1 MCMKT
6 FSKKSLFIYQQFQQK
21 EKVYKGIK
29 EGETTIYR
37 VCFHRWII
45 LATLVH
51 YLHEKKNTHQ
61 KRRTAKRSG
70 PTSAEKIK
78 LQF

>member
-45 LATLVH
+45 LAT
-51 YLHEKKNTHQ
+51 
-61 KRRTAKRSG
+61 
-70 PTSAEKIK
+70 
-78 LQF
+78 